1 MIIINYYLDHSNLF
15 QGVNI
20 RSEYGI
26 YSTNLLNIRGMDYL
40 YLNMFIYLF
49 LAHHVV
55 IDMVVK
61 RGWRH
66 LLLYI

>member
-1 MIIINYYLDHSNLF
+1 MIIINYYWDHSNLF
-15 QGVNI
+15 QVVNI

-26 YSTNLLNIRGMDYL
+26 YSTNLLNIRGMNYL
-40 YLNMFIYLF
+40 YLNMLIYLF
-49 LAHHVV
+49 LAHHVI

-66 LLLYI
+66 LLMYI